1 MQWTRR
7 QPLDDRKYADDDQR
21 KNHQNDDQSGHS
33 VNGMS
38 GGEQRRAVIRSKC
51 RRGRNLP
58 LSSVIDSGQLVD
70 DGSGFEYLPG
80 QTAYLLAA
88 SH

>member
-1 MQWTRR
+1 
-7 QPLDDRKYADDDQR
+7 
-21 KNHQNDDQSGHS
+21 
-33 VNGMS
+33 MS